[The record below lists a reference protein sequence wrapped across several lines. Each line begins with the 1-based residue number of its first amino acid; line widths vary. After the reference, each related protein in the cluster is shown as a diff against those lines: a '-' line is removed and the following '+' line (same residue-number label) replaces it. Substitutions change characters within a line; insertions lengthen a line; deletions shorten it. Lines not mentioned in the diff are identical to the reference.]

1 MKSKDMKNKQRLDK
15 SHGFCQVNAR
25 VRPRYGLEKSIAERY
40 EDIIFNCEDVHIG
53 RECPYCGADD
63 YGYHSFDKYGK

>member
-1 MKSKDMKNKQRLDK
+1 MKKEKDNQSQKKLDK
-15 SHGFCQVNAR
+15 NSGFR
-25 VRPRYGLEKSIAERY
+25 LRYGLEKSIAERY